1 MRLGLGKLAGETVG
15 LLAAGAVGVF
25 AAIAVAGGTGAVA
38 SAAGGSL
45 SWKVTLGQ
53 ASRML
58 LPGTDATMPFE
69 VRNDGRGTQRLHST
83 TVTLKSDGVGLY
95 DADRGVYVDDCP
107 ARWFH
112 ATTDGSGNDV
122 DVAPGQTIHG
132 TVTLAFGDAP
142 SPWQACENFGI
153 GVVVT
158 AG

>member
-25 AAIAVAGGTGAVA
+25 AAIAVALGTGAVA
-38 SAAGGSL
+38 SAAGPSP

-53 ASRML
+53 ASRTL
-58 LPGTDATMPFE
+58 LPGTAATMPFE
-69 VRNDGRGTQRLHST
+69 VRNDGRSTQRLHST
-83 TVTLKSDGVGLY
+83 TVALKNNGVGLY
-95 DADRGVYVDDCP
+95 DTDSARYVDDCP

-112 ATTDGSGNDV
+112 ATTDGIGNDV
-122 DVAPGQTIHG
+122 DVAPGQTVSG
-132 TVTLAFGDAP
+132 TVKLSFPEAP